1 MSTPS
6 PLAPSGTGLAG
17 LIDLLSDA
25 GAEPPADLPD
35 ALAPWVGR
43 RCLDD
48 LDVPS
53 AGGDHPLLVTVT
65 GGAGQVAGAAR
76 AAAARDA
83 LLVVPLRDLDDLG
96 ANARRVC
103 AAVAGE
109 VEEQRVLLG
118 MPADQPLGGWLA
130 AADEAAACGLGLALH
145 SGRGGRALPAE
156 TVVAALEA
164 ALDRECT
171 MRWLGAHPLLPR
183 TGAGPDAGNHAA
195 LALLLATRAAWDGE
209 PAADVLFLD
218 APALLDAVRTLLEA
232 EPDAL
237 ARARRWCGGVGADAA
252 ALAREL
258 DADGGLLP

>member
-17 LIDLLSDA
+17 LIDLRSDA
-25 GAEPPADLPD
+25 AAEPPAELP
-35 ALAPWVGR
+35 AELAPWVGR

-109 VEEQRVLLG
+109 VEEERVLLG

-130 AADEAAACGLGLALH
+130 AADEAAACGLGLALR
-145 SGRGGRALPAE
+145 SGFGGRALPAE
-156 TVVAALEA
+156 VVAASLEA
-164 ALDRECT
+164 ALDRECA

-183 TGAGPDAGNHAA
+183 PGADDHAT

-209 PAADVLFLD
+209 PATDVLALD
-218 APALLDAVRTLLEA
+218 APALLDAVRTLLGA

-237 ARARRWCGGVGADAA
+237 TRARRWCGGVGADLA
-252 ALAREL
+252 ALARDL
-258 DADGGLLP
+258 DADGLLP